1 VTIYHRKMKTTQSFN
16 RAQALVDALFER
28 RLSIAEATEKLRSL
42 PYFDKTSE
50 TLVLLT
56 TGKILASEA
65 VRQIADT
72 WDGEGDAPQR

>member
-1 VTIYHRKMKTTQSFN
+1 MTIYHRKMKTTQSFN